1 MVFGIYRLKT
11 LFWKEVKMDKALANL
26 IKVSRKVGKDT
37 LLVQGGG
44 GNTSVKTADGRY
56 MYIKASGT
64 ALKDMNERAGW
75 RRMRIDAVLGI
86 IKDPMLAK
94 LDVRTREIEVVN
106 RLGLC
111 CDDDVKSGARP
122 SVEAHLHAMLDD
134 CVIHLHPV
142 VVGAYV
148 NAKNGRAIM
157 EKMFA
162 SEKYPP
168 LWVPYIDPGFMLGRE
183 MFKLVSGYQS
193 RYGRKPQIMLLE
205 KHGLFVTSHSPKATM
220 QLMHKVIG
228 MLSNRLKQAKAA
240 KKINV
245 SHDMITVAKLAIR
258 KAIHEAT
265 GKYESVHCFM
275 NDTIAGFMARKD
287 AGKLLAVGALS
298 PDELVYANGAPLWF
312 EKCDAN
318 KIAAKLKA
326 QILKG
331 QKPAAAF
338 LLKGIGLFV
347 SADEKSAPI
356 VNDIAVSS
364 FFIRTNA
371 AALGGVHVLTKRQ
384 ADFINNWEAEAFR
397 KQLIGGGSNGEV
409 KNRVAIVTGG
419 GSGLG
424 RSIAIGLARA
434 GAMVAIADIDE
445 AAAQKTLAMIKSEL
459 PKTAAVAVKCNVTN
473 EESVRNGFE
482 SLIERWGGLDIVVN
496 AAGIAPAYPL
506 VNLPVDKWRLALEI
520 NLTGY
525 MLMAQAAARVMI
537 KQGMGGSIINI
548 SSKSGIDASKDNT
561 PYNATKAG
569 ELHIARGWAMELG
582 QFGIRVN
589 CVAPGN
595 VFEGSKIWNPE
606 YIKVCAKKYGI
617 KPEEVIPYYVNKT
630 ALKREIKGQDIADAV
645 VFLCSD
651 KARTITGQTLV
662 ADSGQT
668 MVR

>member
-1 MVFGIYRLKT
+1 MAKT
-11 LFWKEVKMDKALANL
+11 ASKIDKALAEL
-26 IKVSRKVGKDT
+26 IKISNVVGRDT

-64 ALKDMNERAGW
+64 ALKDMNEQDGW
-75 RRMRIDAVLGI
+75 RRMNINSVLGVV
-86 IKDPMLAK
+86 KDPLLAK
-94 LDVRTREIEVVN
+94 LDVNTREVEVVN

-111 CDDDVKSGARP
+111 CDDDIKSGARP

-148 NAKNGRAIM
+148 NAKNGKAIVG
-157 EKMFA
+157 KMFA
-162 SEKYPP
+162 CEKYPL

-183 MFKLVSGYQS
+183 MFKLVSDYQS

-205 KHGLFVTSHSPKATM
+205 KHGLFVASHSPDSAIKLVHKA
-220 QLMHKVIG
+220 IG
-228 MLSNRLKQAKAA
+228 ILSKNLKQPKAS
-240 KKINV
+240 KKITV
-245 SHDMITVAKLAIR
+245 SQDTITSAKLAVR
-258 KAIHEAT
+258 KAVFDAT
-265 GKYESVHCFM
+265 GKYESVHFFM
-275 NDTIAGFMARKD
+275 NDTIAGFMACKD
-287 AGKLLAVGALS
+287 AGKLLSVGVLS
-298 PDELVYANGAPLWF
+298 PDELVYANGTPLWF
-312 EKCDAN
+312 EKCDAG
-318 KIAAKLKA
+318 KIATRLKT
-326 QILKG
+326 QIGRG

-338 LLKGIGLFV
+338 LLKRVGLFV
-347 SADEKSAPI
+347 SADEKTAPI
-356 VNDIAVSS
+356 VNDIIAASL
-364 FFIRTNA
+364 FIRTNA
-371 AALGGVHVLTKRQ
+371 AMLGGVNVLTKRQ
-384 ADFINNWEAEAFR
+384 ADFIKNWEAEAFR
-397 KQLIGGGSNGEV
+397 RQLVCGGSNGEL
-409 KNRVAIVTGG
+409 KNRVALVTGG

-434 GAMVAIADIDE
+434 GTMVAIADIDMT
-445 AAAQKTLAMIKSEL
+445 AANKTLAMIKNEL
-459 PKTAAVAVKCNVTN
+459 PKIFAMAVNCNVTS
-473 EESVRNGFE
+473 EEDVCIGFE

-525 MLMAQAAARVMI
+525 MLVAQAAARIMI
-537 KQGMGGSIINI
+537 RQGMGGSIINI
-548 SSKSGIDASKDNT
+548 SSKSGLDASRDNT
-561 PYNATKAG
+561 SYNATKAG
-569 ELHIARGWAMELG
+569 ELHIARGWAVELG

-617 KPEEVIPYYVNKT
+617 TPEEVIPYYVNKT

-645 VFLCSD
+645 VFLCSE

-662 ADSGQT
+662 ADSGQV

>member
-1 MVFGIYRLKT
+1 MAKKVSKVDI
-11 LFWKEVKMDKALANL
+11 ALAEL
-26 IKVSRKVGKDT
+26 IKVSNAVGKDT

-44 GNTSVKTADGRY
+44 GNTSVKTGDGKY

-64 ALKDMNERAGW
+64 ALKHMNDEAGW
-75 RRMRIDAVLGI
+75 RRMNIDAVLGVV
-86 IKDPMLAK
+86 KDPMLAR
-94 LDVRTREIEVVN
+94 LDVNTREIEVVN
-106 RLGLC
+106 RLLLC
-111 CDDDVKSGARP
+111 CQDNVKSGARP

-142 VVGAYV
+142 VVGSYV
-148 NAKNGRAIM
+148 NARNGKAII
-157 EKMFA
+157 EKMFS

-183 MFKLVSGYQS
+183 MFKLISGYQS
-193 RYGRKPQIMLLE
+193 CYGRKPQIIFLE
-205 KHGLFVTSHSPKATM
+205 KHGLFVAHHSSKAAM
-220 QLMHKVIG
+220 QLVYKVID
-228 MLSNRLKQAKAA
+228 MLSSKLKHPKTA
-240 KKINV
+240 KKVTV
-245 SHDMITVAKLAIR
+245 SQDTITAAKLAIR
-258 KAIHEAT
+258 KAVHEAT
-265 GKYESVHCFM
+265 GKYESVHYFM
-275 NDTIAGFMARKD
+275 NDTVAGFMARKD
-287 AGKLLAVGALS
+287 AGKLLAAGAIT
-298 PDELVYANGAPLWF
+298 PDELVYANGPTLWF
-312 EKCDAN
+312 EKCDAV

-326 QILKG
+326 QIGKG

-338 LLKGIGLFV
+338 LIKGVGLFV
-347 SADEKSAPI
+347 GADEKTAPI
-356 VNDIAVSS
+356 VNDIVASS
-364 FFIRTNA
+364 LFIRTNA
-371 AALGGVHVLTKRQ
+371 AAMGGVHVLTKRE
-384 ADFINNWEAEAFR
+384 ANFINNWEAEAFR
-397 KQLIGGGSNGEV
+397 KQLVGGGSNGEV
-409 KNRVAIVTGG
+409 KNRIAIVTGG

-424 RSIAIGLARA
+424 RSIAVGLARA
-434 GAMVAIADIDE
+434 GAMVCIADIDE
-445 AAAQKTLAMIKSEL
+445 AAAQETLGMIQKEL
-459 PKTAAVAVKCNVTN
+459 PKAAAMAVKCNVTS

-482 SLIERWGGLDIVVN
+482 SLVERWGGLDIVVN

-506 VNLPVDKWRLALEI
+506 INLPVDKWRLALEI

-548 SSKSGIDASKDNT
+548 SSKSGLDASKDNT

-630 ALKREIKGQDIADAV
+630 ALRREIKGQDIADAV

-662 ADSGQT
+662 ADGGQA

>member
-1 MVFGIYRLKT
+1 MAKKT
-11 LFWKEVKMDKALANL
+11 ISKVDAALAYL
-26 IKVSRKVGKDT
+26 IKISNAVGKDT

-64 ALKDMNERAGW
+64 ALKHMNDEAGW
-75 RRMRIDAVLGI
+75 RRMNIDAVLSVV
-86 IKDPMLAK
+86 KDPMLAK
-94 LDVRTREIEVVN
+94 LDVNTREIEVVN
-106 RLGLC
+106 RLLLC
-111 CDDDVKSGARP
+111 CRDNVKSGARP

-142 VVGAYV
+142 VVGSYV
-148 NAKNGRAIM
+148 NAKNGRTIV

-168 LWVPYIDPGFMLGRE
+168 LWVPYIDPGFTLGSE
-183 MFKLVSGYQS
+183 MFKLVSGYQN
-193 RYGRKPQIMLLE
+193 RYGRKPQVMFLE
-205 KHGLFVTSHSPKATM
+205 KHGLFIAHHSPKAAM
-220 QLMHKVIG
+220 QLVHKVIG
-228 MLSNRLKQAKAA
+228 MLSGKLKQPKAA
-240 KKINV
+240 AKVRILQ
-245 SHDMITVAKLAIR
+245 DTITAAKLAIR
-258 KAIHEAT
+258 KAVHEAT
-265 GKYESVHCFM
+265 EKYESVHFFM
-275 NDTIAGFMARKD
+275 NDTINGFMARKN
-287 AGKLLAVGALS
+287 AVKLLSVGALS

-312 EKCDAN
+312 EKFDAG

-326 QILKG
+326 QLNKG

-338 LLKGIGLFV
+338 LLKGVGLFV
-347 SADEKSAPI
+347 SADEKTAPI
-356 VNDIAVSS
+356 INDIVASS
-364 FFIRTNA
+364 LFIRTNA
-371 AALGGVHVLTKRQ
+371 AAMGGVHVLTKREGN
-384 ADFINNWEAEAFR
+384 FINNWEAEAFR
-397 KQLIGGGSNGEV
+397 KQLVGSGSGGEL
-409 KNRVAIVTGG
+409 KNRIAVVTGG

-424 RSIAIGLARA
+424 RSIVIGLARA

-445 AAAQKTLAMIKSEL
+445 AAAQETLSMIKKQL
-459 PKTAAVAVKCNVTN
+459 PKAAAMAVKCNVTS
-473 EESVRNGFE
+473 EESVRSGFE
-482 SLIERWGGLDIVVN
+482 SLVERWGGLDIVVN
-496 AAGIAPAYPL
+496 SAGIAPAYPL

-537 KQGMGGSIINI
+537 RQGMGGSIINI

-569 ELHIARGWAMELG
+569 ELHIAQGWALELG

-651 KARTITGQTLV
+651 KAQTITGQTLV
-662 ADSGQT
+662 ADSDQV